1 MPRNHLS
8 MRKIR
13 EILRLKWD
21 LKCSN
26 HLISCSVGISSS
38 TVSECVRRA
47 TKANVTWPLPAE
59 LDDDALIALLYA
71 PHTMAEKNEHEKI
84 DFAKLHQEL
93 KKKHVTKMILWEEY
107 KVLHPTGYNYTL
119 IFY

>member
-1 MPRNHLS
+1 

-26 HLISCSVGISSS
+26 HLISCSIGVSTS

-47 TKANVTWPLPAE
+47 TKADLTWPLPVE
-59 LDDDALIALLYA
+59 LDDDALISLLYT
-71 PHTMAEKNEHEKI
+71 PHTTAEKDEHTKI
-84 DFAKLHQEL
+84 DFAKLHLAQDYRSCDQVPL
-93 KKKHVTKMILWEEY
+93 Q
-107 KVLHPTGYNYTL
+107 
-119 IFY
+119 